1 MDSIAELRDLLKR
14 LDGEPADALESAT
27 VEFKSWDD
35 SGSAYKSQLKE
46 IRETAVAFANASG
59 GYLLLGVA
67 DRKRSRADAIHGVG
81 PVDLE
86 LLRRNIYDGTDP
98 HLLVEIEELAEPEG
112 RVLVIRVPRG
122 VPPHTTSDGVARIR
136 IGKESKPLT
145 GQALVDLAIRRGGR
159 DRTAA
164 IVPQAGFDD
173 LDPGE
178 IQRLREMIAA
188 NDGRRDFA
196 ALGDEQLLEA
206 LALTSGP
213 DITLAAVLLVGTR
226 AALLRCVP
234 DHEVIFLRRRDS
246 TNYDF
251 RRDLRLPLLSLLSE
265 TEQLFESTNRLTTV
279 QPPGFQE
286 LEILDIS
293 RMVAREALL
302 NAFVHRDYFLHQS
315 IHVDLYPSR
324 VEIASPGGFV
334 GDVTPANV
342 LRHGPVRRNP
352 LLADVFQQLGYVN
365 RAGLGVDRIY
375 EETLRSG
382 KDLPRYQA
390 DESQVTLVLPTATHD
405 DFVRF
410 VYEANRAGERLS
422 LDDLIVLRGI
432 VRRGMLDR
440 WAAAELLQLPQQDAA
455 ERLVSLRRRGHLA
468 AQGRGRTTAYHFAD
482 RLAHLVSAPDI
493 ESDRLWLDNQ
503 QMRRRVLDALAE
515 DSALAN
521 ADLRRI
527 TGYSRARV
535 HQLMTGLRRDGLVEL
550 RGRGRAARYRLSD
563 AARHGDLGEMQ
574 RRNAKNE

>member
-1 MDSIAELRDLLKR
+1 MDSIAELMELLNR
-14 LDGEPADALESAT
+14 LDGQPADALESDT
-27 VEFKSWDD
+27 IEFKSWDD
-35 SGSAYKSQLKE
+35 SPSAYKSQLRT
-46 IRETAVAFANASG
+46 IRETVVAFANASG

-67 DRKRSRADAIHGVG
+67 DGKRTRADAIHGVG
-81 PVDLE
+81 PIDLD
-86 LLRRNIYDGTDP
+86 LLRRNVYDGTDP
-98 HLLVEIEELAEPEG
+98 HILVEIEELPASEG
-112 RVLVIRVPRG
+112 RVLAIRVPRG

-136 IGKESKPLT
+136 IGKDSKPLT
-145 GQALVDLAIRRGGR
+145 GQSLVDLALRRGR
-159 DRTAA
+159 HDRTAE
-164 IVPQAGFDD
+164 IVSEMGIDD
-173 LDPGE
+173 LDRGE
-178 IQRLREMIAA
+178 IQRLREVITA
-188 NDGRRDFA
+188 NNGRREFA
-196 ALGDEQLLEA
+196 ELGDEQLLEA
-206 LALTSGP
+206 LALTSGGEV
-213 DITLAAVLLVGTR
+213 TLAAVLLVGTR
-226 AALLRCVP
+226 AALVRCVP

-246 TNYDF
+246 ANYDF
-251 RRDLRLPLLSLLSE
+251 RRDLRLPLLALLSE

-315 IHVDLYPSR
+315 IQVDLYPNR
-324 VEIASPGGFV
+324 VELASPGGFV
-334 GDVTPANV
+334 GDVTPENV

-410 VYEANRAGERLS
+410 VYEANRAGENLS

-440 WAAAELLQLPQQDAA
+440 WAAAELLQLPEREAA
-455 ERLVSLRRRGHLA
+455 ERLVSLRRRGYLA

-482 RLAHLVSAPDI
+482 RLAHLVSAPDA
-493 ESDRLWLDNQ
+493 ESDRLWLDAE
-503 QMRRRVLDALAE
+503 QMRRRVLNALEEHGRLGNAE
-515 DSALAN
+515 
-521 ADLRRI
+521 LRRI
-527 TGYSRARV
+527 TGYSRFRV
-535 HQLMTGLRRDGLVEL
+535 HQLMTELRRDSLVKL
-550 RGRGRAARYRLSD
+550 RGRGRAAHYVLSD
-563 AARHGDLGEMQ
+563 GAQQAEM
-574 RRNAKNE
+574 

>member
-1 MDSIAELRDLLKR
+1 MDSIAELKKLLDR
-14 LDGEPADALESAT
+14 LDGQPADALESDT
-27 VEFKSWDD
+27 IEFKSWDD
-35 SGSAYKSQLKE
+35 SPGAYKTQLRT
-46 IRETAVAFANASG
+46 IRETVVAFANASG

-67 DRKRSRADAIHGVG
+67 DGKRTRADAIHGVG
-81 PVDLE
+81 PVDLD
-86 LLRRNIYDGTDP
+86 LLRRNVYDGTDP

-112 RVLVIRVPRG
+112 RVLAIRVPRG

-136 IGKESKPLT
+136 IGKDSKPLT
-145 GQALVDLAIRRGGR
+145 GQSLVELALRRGRR
-159 DRTAA
+159 DRTAE
-164 IVPQAGFDD
+164 IISEIGIED
-173 LDPGE
+173 LDRSE
-178 IQRLREMIAA
+178 IQRLREVITA
-188 NDGRRDFA
+188 NEGRREFA
-196 ALGDEQLLEA
+196 ELGDEQLLEA
-206 LALTSGP
+206 LALTSGG
-213 DITLAAVLLVGTR
+213 DVTLAAVLLVGTR
-226 AALLRCVP
+226 AALVRCVP

-246 TNYDF
+246 ASYDF
-251 RRDLRLPLLSLLSE
+251 RRDLRLPLLALLSE

-315 IHVDLYPSR
+315 IQVDLYPNR
-324 VEIASPGGFV
+324 VEFASPGGFV
-334 GDVTPANV
+334 GDVTPENV

-410 VYEANRAGERLS
+410 VYEANRAGENLS

-440 WAAAELLQLPQQDAA
+440 WAAAELLQLPEQEAA
-455 ERLVSLRRRGHLA
+455 ERLVSLRRRGYLA
-468 AQGRGRTTAYHFAD
+468 AQGRGKTTAYHFAD

-493 ESDRLWLDNQ
+493 ESDRLWLDTE
-503 QMRRRVLDALAE
+503 QMRRRVLNALE
-515 DSALAN
+515 EHERLTN

-527 TGYSRARV
+527 TGYSRFRV
-535 HQLMTGLRRDGLVEL
+535 HQLMAELRRGDRVEL
-550 RGRGRAARYRLSD
+550 RGRGRAAHYVLSGG
-563 AARHGDLGEMQ
+563 ARRGEM
-574 RRNAKNE
+574 

>member
-1 MDSIAELRDLLKR
+1 MDSIAELRELLNR
-14 LDGEPADALESAT
+14 LDGQPADALESDT
-27 VEFKSWDD
+27 IEFKSWDD
-35 SGSAYKSQLKE
+35 SPSTYKAQIRT
-46 IRETAVAFANASG
+46 IRETVVAFANASG

-67 DRKRSRADAIHGVG
+67 DGKRTRADAIHGVG
-81 PVDLE
+81 PVDLD
-86 LLRRNIYDGTDP
+86 LLRRNVYDGTDP
-98 HLLVEIEELAEPEG
+98 HILVEIEELAEPEG
-112 RVLVIRVPRG
+112 RVLAIRAPRG

-136 IGKESKPLT
+136 IGKDSKPLT
-145 GQALVDLAIRRGGR
+145 GQSLVDLALRRGR
-159 DRTAA
+159 HDRTAE
-164 IVPQAGFDD
+164 IVSEIGIDD
-173 LDPGE
+173 LDRGE
-178 IQRLREMIAA
+178 IQRLREVITA
-188 NDGRRDFA
+188 NNGRREFA
-196 ALGDEQLLEA
+196 ELGDEQLLEA
-206 LALTSGP
+206 LALTSGGEV
-213 DITLAAVLLVGTR
+213 TLAAVLLVGTR
-226 AALLRCVP
+226 AALVRCVP

-246 TNYDF
+246 ANYDF
-251 RRDLRLPLLSLLSE
+251 RRDLRLPLLALLSE

-293 RMVAREALL
+293 LLVAREALL

-315 IHVDLYPSR
+315 IQVDLYPNR
-324 VEIASPGGFV
+324 VELASPGGFV
-334 GDVTPANV
+334 GDVTPENV

-410 VYEANRAGERLS
+410 VYEANRAGENLS

-440 WAAAELLQLPQQDAA
+440 WAAAELLQLPEREAA
-455 ERLVSLRRRGHLA
+455 ERLVSLRRRGYLA
-468 AQGRGRTTAYHFAD
+468 AQGRGKATAYHFAD

-493 ESDRLWLDNQ
+493 ESDRLWLDAE
-503 QMRRRVLDALAE
+503 QMRRRVLNALE
-515 DSALAN
+515 EHGRLGN

-527 TGYSRARV
+527 TGYSRFRV
-535 HQLMTGLRRDGLVEL
+535 HQLMTELRRSGLVEL
-550 RGRGRAARYRLSD
+550 RGRGRAAHYVLSD
-563 AARHGDLGEMQ
+563 GARQGEM
-574 RRNAKNE
+574 

>member
-1 MDSIAELRDLLKR
+1 M
-14 LDGEPADALESAT
+14 
-27 VEFKSWDD
+27 
-35 SGSAYKSQLKE
+35 
-46 IRETAVAFANASG
+46 
-59 GYLLLGVA
+59 
-67 DRKRSRADAIHGVG
+67 
-81 PVDLE
+81 
-86 LLRRNIYDGTDP
+86 
-98 HLLVEIEELAEPEG
+98 LA
-112 RVLVIRVPRG
+112 IRVPRG
-122 VPPHTTSDGVARIR
+122 VPPHTTSDGVAKIR

-145 GQALVDLAIRRGGR
+145 GQALVDLAIRRSGR

-164 IVPQAGFDD
+164 IVPQVGLDD
-173 LDPGE
+173 LDPSE
-178 IQRLREMIAA
+178 IQRLRDVIAA
-188 NDGRRDFA
+188 NGGQRGLA
-196 ALGDEQLLEA
+196 ELNDEQLLEA
-206 LALTSGP
+206 LALASGS

-226 AALLRCVP
+226 AALVRCVP

-246 TNYDF
+246 ADYDF

-279 QPPGFQE
+279 QPLGFQE

-315 IHVDLYPSR
+315 IQVDLYPNR
-324 VEIASPGGFV
+324 VELTSPGGFV
-334 GDVTPANV
+334 GDVTPDNV

-390 DESQVTLVLPTATHD
+390 DESEVTLVLPTATHD

-440 WAAAELLQLPQQDAA
+440 WAAAELLQLSERDAA
-455 ERLVSLRRRGHLA
+455 ERLVSLRRRGYLA

-493 ESDRLWLDNQ
+493 ESDRLWLDNE

-515 DSALAN
+515 HGALAN

-527 TGYSRARV
+527 TGYSRFRAR
-535 HQLMTGLRRDGLVEL
+535 QLMADLRRDGLVEL
-550 RGRGRAARYRLSD
+550 RGRGRAAHYV
-563 AARHGDLGEMQ
+563 LGGGAQRSEMR

>member
-1 MDSIAELRDLLKR
+1 MDSIAELRELLDR
-14 LDGEPADALESAT
+14 LDGQPADALESDT
-27 VEFKSWDD
+27 IEFKSWDD
-35 SGSAYKSQLKE
+35 SPGTYKTQLRT
-46 IRETAVAFANASG
+46 IRETVVAFANASG

-67 DRKRSRADAIHGVG
+67 DGKRTRADAIHGVG
-81 PVDLE
+81 PVDLD
-86 LLRRNIYDGTDP
+86 LLRRNVYDGTDP
-98 HLLVEIEELAEPEG
+98 HILVEIEELPEPEG
-112 RVLVIRVPRG
+112 RVLAIRAPRG

-145 GQALVDLAIRRGGR
+145 GQSLVELALRRGR
-159 DRTAA
+159 HDRTAE
-164 IVPQAGFDD
+164 IVSEMGIDD
-173 LDPGE
+173 LDRGE
-178 IQRLREMIAA
+178 IQRLREVITA
-188 NDGRRDFA
+188 NNGRRAFA
-196 ALGDEQLLEA
+196 ELGDEQLLEA
-206 LALTSGP
+206 LALTSGG
-213 DITLAAVLLVGTR
+213 DVTLAAVLLVGTR
-226 AALLRCVP
+226 AALVRCVP

-246 TNYDF
+246 ANYDF
-251 RRDLRLPLLSLLSE
+251 RRDLRLPLLALLSE

-293 RMVAREALL
+293 LLVAREALL

-315 IHVDLYPSR
+315 IQVDLYPNR
-324 VEIASPGGFV
+324 VELASPGGFV
-334 GDVTPANV
+334 GDVTPENV

-410 VYEANRAGERLS
+410 VYEANRAGENLS

-440 WAAAELLQLPQQDAA
+440 WAAAELLQLPEREAA
-455 ERLVSLRRRGHLA
+455 ERLVSLRRRGYLA
-468 AQGRGRTTAYHFAD
+468 AQGRGKTTAYHFAD

-493 ESDRLWLDNQ
+493 ESDRLWLDNE
-503 QMRRRVLDALAE
+503 QMRRRVLNALEEHGRLGNAE
-515 DSALAN
+515 
-521 ADLRRI
+521 LRRI
-527 TGYSRARV
+527 TGYSRFRV
-535 HQLMTGLRRDGLVEL
+535 HQLMTELRRGGLVEL
-550 RGRGRAARYRLSD
+550 RGRGRAAHYVLSGE
-563 AARHGDLGEMQ
+563 ARQGEM
-574 RRNAKNE
+574 

>member
-1 MDSIAELRDLLKR
+1 MDSVAELRELLKR
-14 LDGEPADALESAT
+14 LDGQTADALESDT
-27 VEFKSWDD
+27 IEFKSWDD
-35 SGSAYKSQLKE
+35 SPGAYKTQLRT
-46 IRETAVAFANASG
+46 IRETVVAFANASG

-67 DRKRSRADAIHGVG
+67 DGKRTRADAIHGVG
-81 PVDLE
+81 PVDLD
-86 LLRRNIYDGTDP
+86 LLRRNVYDGTDP

-112 RVLVIRVPRG
+112 RVLAIRVPRG

-136 IGKESKPLT
+136 IGKDSKPLT
-145 GQALVDLAIRRGGR
+145 GQSLVELALRRGR
-159 DRTAA
+159 HDRTAEV
-164 IVPQAGFDD
+164 ISEMGIDD
-173 LDPGE
+173 LDRSE
-178 IQRLREMIAA
+178 IQRLREVITA
-188 NDGRRDFA
+188 NDGRREFA
-196 ALGDEQLLEA
+196 ELGDEQLLEA
-206 LALTSGP
+206 LALTSGG
-213 DITLAAVLLVGTR
+213 DVTLAAVLLVGTR
-226 AALLRCVP
+226 AALVRCVP

-246 TNYDF
+246 ANYDF
-251 RRDLRLPLLSLLSE
+251 RRDLRLPLLALLGE

-315 IHVDLYPSR
+315 IQVDLYPNR
-324 VEIASPGGFV
+324 VELASPGGFV
-334 GDVTPANV
+334 GDVTPENV

-410 VYEANRAGERLS
+410 VYEANRAGENLS

-440 WAAAELLQLPQQDAA
+440 WAAAELLQLPEREAA
-455 ERLVSLRRRGHLA
+455 ERLVSLRRRGYLA
-468 AQGRGRTTAYHFAD
+468 AQGRGKTTAYHFAD

-493 ESDRLWLDNQ
+493 ESDRLWLDTE
-503 QMRRRVLDALAE
+503 QMRRRVLNALE
-515 DSALAN
+515 EHGRLSN

-527 TGYSRARV
+527 TGYSRFRV
-535 HQLMTGLRRDGLVEL
+535 HQLMAELRRGDRVEL
-550 RGRGRAARYRLSD
+550 RGRGRAAHYVLSSG
-563 AARHGDLGEMQ
+563 ARRAEM
-574 RRNAKNE
+574 